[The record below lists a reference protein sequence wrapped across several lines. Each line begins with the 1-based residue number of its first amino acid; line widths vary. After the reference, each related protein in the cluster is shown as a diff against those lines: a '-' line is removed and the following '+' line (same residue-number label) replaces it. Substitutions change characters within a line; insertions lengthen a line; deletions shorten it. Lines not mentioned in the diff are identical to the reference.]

1 MKICQLIIRVV
12 VTGVLFI
19 LVAFAVSSCRSA
31 MSPVENVSRDTTYVA
46 KIERDSIYVR
56 DSIFVCTKADTV
68 YHTRVQWKLR
78 DRIVRDTVYKEKCDT
93 TTVVREVEKR
103 LTSWQKAKMEV
114 GGYAIVCSV
123 MLVAIWFAKRLKGL

>member
-1 MKICQLIIRVV
+1 MKIWQLAIRVI

-31 MSPVENVSRDTTYVA
+31 MSPVEYVSRDTTYVA
-46 KIERDSIYVR
+46 KVARDSIHIR
-56 DSIFVCTKADTV
+56 DSIFVYTKADTV

-78 DRIVRDTVYKEKCDT
+78 DRIVRDTVYKERCDT
-93 TTVVREVEKR
+93 TTVVREVEKM

-114 GGYAIVCSV
+114 GGYAIVCSAI
-123 MLVAIWFAKRLKGL
+123 LVVIWFARRLKGL